1 MAAVIHNLL
10 KTLFYRE
17 YTVYTSRLQTAESSF
32 LLNVWLE
39 LGVINSCLT
48 LPPGGQ
54 RAVLYIFFF
63 FDFDYAWAQPVM
75 TQNSV
80 FLSVT
85 WKYIFS
91 LFCLRTNRWAT

>member
-63 FDFDYAWAQPVM
+63 LWLDYAWAQPVIM
-75 TQNSV
+75 QCSTKQC
-80 FLSVT
+80 FLVCNVEVYFFIVLSEN
-85 WKYIFS
+85 K
-91 LFCLRTNRWAT
+91 